1 MGAWNCPRG
10 CAVRNA
16 HIGGHV
22 DISRVFHR
30 CFHFL
35 LKSTLRVQTFQFYNY
50 RSFFHFNIFN
60 VWMFEENIEHMFV
73 FASMILQL
81 DKNESTHAFKCV
93 DTCCYFTSRFKI
105 LKTWRKRHG
114 LMSCCNILVVSTPE
128 VGADILHMSI
138 LLPRIDYGILS
149 VKIDRSVMAVM

>member
-10 CAVRNA
+10 CAARNA

-30 CFHFL
+30 CFHSL

-50 RSFFHFNIFN
+50 RSFIHFNIFN
-60 VWMFEENIEHMFV
+60 VWIFEEHIEHMFA

-81 DKNESTHAFKCV
+81 DDKNQHTHSNAWTGPCTGAPIYV
-93 DTCCYFTSRFKI
+93 SAQALVLVPQSMSVYFPSL
-105 LKTWRKRHG
+105 LKGKDRARKK
-114 LMSCCNILVVSTPE
+114 L
-128 VGADILHMSI
+128 
-138 LLPRIDYGILS
+138 
-149 VKIDRSVMAVM
+149 